1 MAYFRQP
8 PSSGAEATIISK
20 TITVNGT
27 YNASSDSADGY
38 DPVTVNVPGPV
49 LGTKSISANG
59 TYTASVDGYD
69 GYSSVTVAVS
79 GGQATITVSYDSSFY
94 NKTMTCSDGITTYTE
109 TTTNAGSTVFSVNA
123 SGTWSISCDG
133 VTRTVDVVLEYSTQ
147 MAITKTITVYSAA
160 SDTVSFTDVNG
171 AKTVTTDT
179 SGRGS
184 VSITFI
190 PPSASITFTSSVA
203 KNPTN
208 LSQAYSKTITM
219 TDNITSIYVMPNNVL
234 YWWGYINGSASTVN
248 YHSAFTNLGKG
259 TFNTNNISLSASN
272 VAYQGDTFDA
282 ININS
287 LSTIKM
293 IANDDSTSDT
303 VYDKSFTSTNASKY
317 PFVCKSVDSDG
328 YTRTDFGLLTNRTD
342 YLMSSAYIDEKVLV
356 YFSGHTS
363 VTIKALWLE

>member
-1 MAYFRQP
+1 MAYFRCT
-8 PSSGAEATIISK
+8 SGTGSGA
-20 TITVNGT
+20 G
-27 YNASSDSADGY
+27 
-38 DPVTVNVPGPV
+38 
-49 LGTKSISANG
+49 
-59 TYTASVDGYD
+59 
-69 GYSSVTVAVS
+69 
-79 GGQATITVSYDSSFY
+79 ATITVSYSSQFY
-94 NKTMTCSDGITTYTE
+94 NKTMTCTKGSTTYTQ
-109 TTTNAGSTVFSVNA
+109 TTTSSGSTTFSVA
-123 SGTWSISCDG
+123 EGGTWTITCNG
-133 VTRTVDVVLEYSTQ
+133 VSRTVDVVLEYTTQ

-160 SDTVSFTDVNG
+160 SETISFTDASG
-171 AKTVTTDT
+171 AKTVTTNA
-179 SGRGS
+179 SGQGS

-203 KNPTN
+203 KNPNN
-208 LSQAYSKTITM
+208 LSQNYSKSITITES
-219 TDNITSIYVMPNNVL
+219 TASIYVMPNNVL
-234 YWWGYINGSASTVN
+234 YWWGYINGSTSTVN

-303 VYDKSFTSTNASKY
+303 VYDKSFTSANASKY